1 MVTVLMPAYNEAEII
16 ERSVREWYGE
26 VTAKVPGSEIIVV
39 DDCST
44 DDTEKILE
52 RLAVELRGLR
62 PIRTPRNGGHGK
74 ALRFGFSQ
82 VTTEHVFQTDSDR
95 QHLPADF
102 WLLWDKRA
110 DCDFVFGVRSQRA
123 DGVFRKF
130 VTRTMRVCN
139 FLVWG
144 LWIRDANC
152 PFKLMRTAAAQELL
166 RAIPEDSFIPMVML
180 AILARRW
187 GFRFA
192 EVEVSHLARR
202 GGQQSLKGIERWVR
216 IGTRCFWQLLCLRF
230 KVASRSSGAV

>member
-82 VTTEHVFQTDSDR
+82 VTDRKSTRLNSSHANISYAVF
-95 QHLPADF
+95 
-102 WLLWDKRA
+102 
-110 DCDFVFGVRSQRA
+110 
-123 DGVFRKF
+123 
-130 VTRTMRVCN
+130 
-139 FLVWG
+139 
-144 LWIRDANC
+144 
-152 PFKLMRTAAAQELL
+152 
-166 RAIPEDSFIPMVML
+166 
-180 AILARRW
+180 
-187 GFRFA
+187 
-192 EVEVSHLARR
+192 
-202 GGQQSLKGIERWVR
+202 
-216 IGTRCFWQLLCLRF
+216 CL
-230 KVASRSSGAV
+230 